1 MHTDKNNRKTW
12 QYPWKYKESFL
23 VVLELMLLGFIFEVL
38 SKGRGFPVIQW
49 PANLITGL
57 VLIIIIILTHILFR
71 RHPVIKWLSSIP
83 AAISAISFFTFLVFL
98 LGFIPQGNPH
108 VHPVIRTLGL
118 YHIKNSWVFMISSI
132 YLLTSLGLVI
142 LRRSTSLNRRNI
154 GFLLNHGGMWI
165 VLAAAGLGSGDIKR
179 MTIELNEGGE
189 FMSGATDRSGIV
201 HELPFSIKLIDF
213 WIDEYRPKIGI
224 VDRNTGELVSYNGF
238 IYIPAEESSKTE
250 FDKWTIRI
258 ERFIENA
265 ISDSARYISS
275 DEDGAAPAAFVEVRN
290 KMNNDVIEEWLSCG
304 SYLVPAKYIQ
314 LDNQNI
320 MVMLN
325 PEAER
330 FVSDVV
336 IDSGKKRDTIAI
348 EVNKPFKIKGY
359 NIYQVSYDSRKGKW
373 SETSILE
380 VNKDPWLTVVY
391 IGIFMLLAGAAY
403 IFWIGNEQTKKVE

>member
-12 QYPWKYKESFL
+12 QYPWRYKESFL
-23 VVLELMLLGFIFEVL
+23 IVLELMLLGFIFEVL
-38 SKGRGFPVIQW
+38 TKGRGFPVIQW
-49 PANLITGL
+49 PANLLTGL
-57 VLIIIIILTHILFR
+57 LLIIIITLIHILFR
-71 RHPVIKWLSSIP
+71 RHPIIKWLSSIP

-118 YHIKNSWVFMISSI
+118 YHIKNNWVFMVSSI

-142 LRRSTSLNRRNI
+142 FRRLTQLNRRNI
-154 GFLLNHGGMWI
+154 GFLLNHAGMWI

-179 MTIELNEGGE
+179 MTIELNEE
-189 FMSGATDRSGIV
+189 SQFMNVAADQSGMV
-201 HELPFSIKLIDF
+201 HELPFSMKLIDF
-213 WIDEYRPKIGI
+213 RIDEYRPKIGI
-224 VDRNTGELVSYNGF
+224 VDRNTGELVSYDGF
-238 IYIPAEESSKTE
+238 VYIPAEEGNKTE
-250 FDKWTIRI
+250 FDKWTIMI
-258 ERFIENA
+258 IRFIEDA
-265 ISDSARYISS
+265 ITDSARYISS
-275 DEDGAAPAAFVEVRN
+275 DAEGAAPAVFVEIRN
-290 KMNNDVIEEWLSCG
+290 KINNKVIEEWLSCG

-330 FVSDVV
+330 FVSDIVV
-336 IDSGKKRDTIAI
+336 DSGRKRDTIAI

-380 VNKDPWLTVVY
+380 VVKDPWLTVVY

-403 IFWIGNEQTKKVE
+403 IFWIGNEQTKKAK